1 MAEKEIKKVPPRV
14 ENIIKGLFVVLFS
27 IILIIN
33 VGKVGRTLAFP
44 LVYLF
49 GASYYF
55 IVAFFLFLGLYRIFK
70 QKKLKIRPVFFIV
83 GLILLFLSI
92 NIIFGYSFAKVSN
105 NSYSNVDLKNAINDL
120 HGGLG
125 KYYDSPIINLFDI
138 NPNNPNSHYLNGLV
152 GISFGGLIKND
163 AIVLFIGI
171 ALFVLAVL
179 SFVIPVII
187 RRKKGIK
194 APKEKSEYKEEKVVD
209 NNPVI
214 KTSRVEKEPAEI
226 APGFESD
233 RSPIVNENSGFSS
246 TAISLDEAFASNN
259 IKNGNEYSD
268 FLPLSFNSDPFAIQ
282 NNPQPQFTQK
292 VEEEKVEEIVPE
304 EINLVES
311 RPVIEDKEE
320 EKISEKVEE
329 ISHQIDESLVKIQP
343 QFAPIE
349 EIKPE
354 PVKEEVPVE
363 TPKKKER
370 VVWIPP
376 STDLL
381 MNYETQEAQ
390 ELNEKVANE
399 RVEAINKILTDY
411 HIGAHVCGYDIGPS
425 VTRFN
430 IEYDSNVSSKSIEK
444 YVQDMSRRLGGISAR
459 FAPVVLGQSY
469 SGFEVPNATI
479 TTVGFKEIISSLPD
493 VKKHPLAV
501 GFGKDISGNVRYA
514 DFDEFPHILVA
525 GTTGSGKSIFVSSII
540 STLIMRM
547 SPDDLKI
554 VLVDPK
560 KVEMTKYRDMPHLLC
575 PIITEADKAKVCLQ
589 KLVVEMN
596 RRYDIFSENPEVSNI
611 KDYNN
616 FAKEMKTETLP
627 YILVF
632 IDEYADLVE
641 QCKEISNS
649 VVSLA
654 QKARAAGIHM
664 CIATQ
669 RPSTNIITGV
679 IKGNIPTS
687 VALLTKSYTDSIIII
702 GEAGAETLLG
712 KGDMLVQTPL
722 VEKNVTTRLQGCYIQ
737 NKEIVHIVN
746 YLKEHYETQYH
757 PDFVDLVDHSKEPAV
772 NALAPGEVVKENDD
786 EEERKYQSIKEWV
799 MTQEFVSMSKIQR
812 DCSVG
817 FNRAGR
823 FFTRLQNEGIVSL
836 SQDGTSKGCRVL
848 VHDSYDDG
856 TPIVTSDE
864 LIG

>member
-92 NIIFGYSFAKVSN
+92 NVIIGYAFTRGSGNSYVDFNLGQKVSEFH
-105 NSYSNVDLKNAINDL
+105 INL
-120 HGGLG
+120 VN
-125 KYYDSPIINLFDI
+125 YYKASFINLFDI
-138 NPNNPNSHYLNGLV
+138 NSSYANGLV

-343 QFAPIE
+343 QFA
-349 EIKPE
+349 
-354 PVKEEVPVE
+354 
-363 TPKKKER
+363 
-370 VVWIPP
+370 
-376 STDLL
+376 
-381 MNYETQEAQ
+381 
-390 ELNEKVANE
+390 
-399 RVEAINKILTDY
+399 
-411 HIGAHVCGYDIGPS
+411 
-425 VTRFN
+425 
-430 IEYDSNVSSKSIEK
+430 
-444 YVQDMSRRLGGISAR
+444 
-459 FAPVVLGQSY
+459 
-469 SGFEVPNATI
+469 
-479 TTVGFKEIISSLPD
+479 
-493 VKKHPLAV
+493 
-501 GFGKDISGNVRYA
+501 
-514 DFDEFPHILVA
+514 
-525 GTTGSGKSIFVSSII
+525 
-540 STLIMRM
+540 IMPRG
-547 SPDDLKI
+547 
-554 VLVDPK
+554 
-560 KVEMTKYRDMPHLLC
+560 RD
-575 PIITEADKAKVCLQ
+575 
-589 KLVVEMN
+589 
-596 RRYDIFSENPEVSNI
+596 
-611 KDYNN
+611 
-616 FAKEMKTETLP
+616 
-627 YILVF
+627 
-632 IDEYADLVE
+632 
-641 QCKEISNS
+641 
-649 VVSLA
+649 
-654 QKARAAGIHM
+654 
-664 CIATQ
+664 
-669 RPSTNIITGV
+669 
-679 IKGNIPTS
+679 
-687 VALLTKSYTDSIIII
+687 
-702 GEAGAETLLG
+702 
-712 KGDMLVQTPL
+712 
-722 VEKNVTTRLQGCYIQ
+722 
-737 NKEIVHIVN
+737 
-746 YLKEHYETQYH
+746 
-757 PDFVDLVDHSKEPAV
+757 
-772 NALAPGEVVKENDD
+772 
-786 EEERKYQSIKEWV
+786 
-799 MTQEFVSMSKIQR
+799 
-812 DCSVG
+812 
-817 FNRAGR
+817 
-823 FFTRLQNEGIVSL
+823 
-836 SQDGTSKGCRVL
+836 
-848 VHDSYDDG
+848 
-856 TPIVTSDE
+856 
-864 LIG
+864 